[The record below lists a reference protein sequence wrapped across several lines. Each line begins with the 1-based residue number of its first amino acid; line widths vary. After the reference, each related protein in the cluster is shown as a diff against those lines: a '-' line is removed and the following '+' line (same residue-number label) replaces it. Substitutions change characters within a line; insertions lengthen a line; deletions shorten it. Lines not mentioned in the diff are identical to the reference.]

1 MSCLWPI
8 RRVAANVM
16 DERVSTRGAL
26 RRIAIPVLAVAGL
39 LLIGGCETIGADLDS
54 LAKGLVPRT
63 PREAAEMMLNPH
75 DPDDRREGTLLI
87 ANAPFGGNP
96 PYVRTYRDYVEHER
110 DPLVKAAAIRA
121 LAKHGTVED
130 APLIAEQ
137 LSHENVQVRWEAAKG
152 LQRIHNPQVVPALL
166 ESLRSPTEDEDVR
179 IAIARA
185 LGQYP
190 EDRVFQGLVAALDA
204 RELAVNAAAEGSL
217 RTLTGQSYGL
227 DPSAWL
233 SWYNHASG
241 DRFAG
246 GEEYLYPTYQRE
258 ESWLEKLA
266 FWTSRPVEQPA
277 PPVGLRPES
286 QRRTYEDEDEANP
299 PDAAGG

>member
-1 MSCLWPI
+1 LAD
-8 RRVAANVM
+8 RAQAASVM
-16 DERVSTRGAL
+16 DGRASTRKAL
-26 RRIAIPVLAVAGL
+26 GWIAIPVLAGAALALV
-39 LLIGGCETIGADLDS
+39 GGCETIGADLNA
-54 LAKGLVPRT
+54 LAKDLVPIT
-63 PREAAEMMLNPH
+63 PRQAAEMMLNPH
-75 DPDDRREGTLLI
+75 DPDERREGTLLI

-137 LSHENVQVRWEAAKG
+137 LSNENVQVRWEAAKG

-166 ESLRSPTEDEDVR
+166 ESLRDAAEDEDVR
-179 IAIARA
+179 IAVARA

-190 EDRVFQGLVAALDA
+190 GDRVFQGLVAALDA
-204 RELAVNAAAEGSL
+204 RELAVNVAAEGSL
-217 RTLTGQSYGL
+217 HTLTGQSHGL

-241 DRFAG
+241 DRFVG
-246 GEEYLYPTYQRE
+246 GEEYVYPTYHRE
-258 ESWLEKLA
+258 DTWLEKLA

-286 QRRTYEDEDEANP
+286 QRRTYQDESQANP
-299 PDAAGG
+299 PGQADG